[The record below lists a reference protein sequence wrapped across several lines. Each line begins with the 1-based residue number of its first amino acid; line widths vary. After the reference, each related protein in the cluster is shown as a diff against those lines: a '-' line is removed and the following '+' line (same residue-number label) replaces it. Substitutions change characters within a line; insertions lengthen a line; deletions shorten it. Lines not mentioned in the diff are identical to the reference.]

1 VLKTFEYILRGIF
14 KMAGFAPIREAM
26 LGLDNK
32 LRVHRPTPLPL
43 ERLTLSPSHGFILSR
58 VDGSTTVS
66 DVLSILP
73 SDEDE
78 LASRFLFGLLVM
90 GILEYD
96 PPLGTGP
103 FRVANILRDH
113 ADRRAL
119 ERMQEQTIQQAY
131 TQMRTQNPSDLLGVT
146 TSASRD
152 AIERAYEE
160 AKALFSRERILPRV
174 REKFRSELAVIESRL
189 IEAYLTL
196 TQAERRQAVQAD
208 TAEDATELDVEA
220 SDLLVRVEMDKSKSK
235 LALEE
240 AGKVADA
247 YFAKARKAVREG
259 DYHSAIQYGKLAISY
274 NDGDARYYYV
284 LAECQVRNPDAKWQ
298 RMAEQNYSK
307 ATELDPWNA
316 DYWISLG
323 RFYKKRGLSIRARK
337 QFEEALKLVPA
348 HTVATKELE
357 SLG

>member
-1 VLKTFEYILRGIF
+1 
-14 KMAGFAPIREAM
+14 M

-58 VDGSTTVS
+58 VDGLTTVS

-78 LASRFLFGLLVM
+78 QASRFLFGLLVM
-90 GILEYD
+90 GILGYD

-131 TQMRTQNPSDLLGVT
+131 EQMRTQNPSDLLGVT

-196 TQAERRQAVQAD
+196 TQAERREVVRASEP
-208 TAEDATELDVEA
+208 AEDAFELDVDA

-235 LALEE
+235 LAQEE

-247 YFAKARKAVREG
+247 YFSKARQAVREG
-259 DYHSAIQYGKLAISY
+259 DYHSAIQYGKLAVSY
-274 NDGDARYYYV
+274 NEDDARYYYL

-348 HTVATKELE
+348 HKVATKELE